1 VLNLLLSLY
10 LLGKIDLRYADET
23 AFSLQSNLPYGW
35 SKQCKQAGIP
45 SQKGSNLNVFGLLN
59 LQGDLTSYQT
69 TRKVNSDQII
79 EWLNDFASTIEIP
92 TVVVLDNAPW
102 HTSNAVEEMIMEW
115 EEKELF
121 IFRLPIY
128 SPHLNKAETLWRK
141 MKYEW
146 LKPEAFSSK
155 ENLHQ
160 AINNILTNY
169 NNEEFNI
176 NFSIRI

>member
-1 VLNLLLSLY
+1 
-10 LLGKIDLRYADET
+10 LGKIDLRYADET
-23 AFSLQSNLPYGW
+23 AFSLQSNVPYGW
-35 SKQCKQAGIP
+35 SKRGEQIGIP
-45 SQKGSNLNVFGLLN
+45 SQKGGNLNVFGLLN

-69 TRKVNSDQII
+69 TGKVNSDQII
-79 EWLNDFASTIEIP
+79 EWLNDFASTIEQP

-102 HTSNAVEEMIMEW
+102 HTSNAVKEMISKW
-115 EEKELF
+115 EEKELY

-146 LKPEAFSSK
+146 LKPESFTCK
-155 ENLHQ
+155 ESLHK

-169 NNEEFNI
+169 NSDE
-176 NFSIRI
+176 FSIKFSVNI